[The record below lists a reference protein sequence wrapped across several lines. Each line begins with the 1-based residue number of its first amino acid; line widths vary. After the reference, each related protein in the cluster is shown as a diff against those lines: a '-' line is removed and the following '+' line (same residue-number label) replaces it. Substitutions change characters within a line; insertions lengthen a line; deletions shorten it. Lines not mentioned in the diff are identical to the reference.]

1 MSNFA
6 EIQARFDL
14 QTNKTGL
21 AQLVRFSVMELT
33 HSDLNLRFNISVTFM
48 TNYSFSPVVDDVPVD
63 KTLFVIDFVNFKIKP
78 T

>member
-33 HSDLNLRFNISVTFM
+33 HSDLNLRFDISVTFM
-48 TNYSFSPVVDDVPVD
+48 TNYSFSPVVDDVPID
-63 KTLFVIDFVNFKIKP
+63 KTLLVIDFVNFKIKP